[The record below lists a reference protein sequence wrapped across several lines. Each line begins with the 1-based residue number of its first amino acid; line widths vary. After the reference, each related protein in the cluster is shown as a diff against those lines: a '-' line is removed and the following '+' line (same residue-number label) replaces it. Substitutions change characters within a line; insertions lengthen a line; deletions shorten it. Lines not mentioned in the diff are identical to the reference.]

1 LIFLFHHS
9 PVEFHHVFISSHIQG
24 RVQICK
30 DLQQRKL
37 GEEPTKE
44 HEAIRNIQKVFIS
57 LKANLDLNKKKIIQD
72 LVNTSTTIRNDLNV
86 TQDIKAKVDQAVED
100 TIVATRIIDGFRNPQ
115 SGNTYLKDHAGFPLE

>member
-1 LIFLFHHS
+1 MFHLS
-9 PVEFHHVFISSHIQG
+9 SVDFHHVFISSHIQG
-24 RVQICK
+24 RIQICK

-37 GEEPTKE
+37 GDEPTKE
-44 HEAIRNIQKVFIS
+44 HEAIRNIQKVLIS
-57 LKANLDLNKKKIIQD
+57 LKPYLDLNKKFIQD

-115 SGNTYLKDHAGFPLE
+115 SGNAYLKDHAGFPLE